1 MGWFVFR
8 PEMGMGYVYPT
19 NSWQGSFGIPSNHCQ
34 AWELSSPTEIFAILC
49 YSDWCMLEFDGRT
62 GATKTAAHPDF
73 EVRTLT
79 FLLWKTLRLAVTHL
93 ISPQPAPQLC
103 GSSPH
108 WKKWTKT
115 CKTMQSSWSRYNWK
129 WLFIVDLP
137 IENGDFPYVRCSI
150 SWKIWV
156 RQWEGWHPLFILENK
171 KCLKPP
177 TRYDMV

>member
-1 MGWFVFR
+1 MNSLLTESSFVCCISLYVLLKEDSTTVTLWSMGWFVSR

-73 EVRTLT
+73 EVQTLT

-93 ISPQPAPQLC
+93 IAQHNIPQLC

-108 WKKWTKT
+108 WKNERRPAKQCNHPEVDTI
-115 CKTMQSSWSRYNWK
+115 NI
-129 WLFIVDLP
+129 WLV
-137 IENGDFPYVRCSI
+137 V
-150 SWKIWV
+150 
-156 RQWEGWHPLFILENK
+156 Q
-171 KCLKPP
+171 
-177 TRYDMV
+177 